1 MTGSDGW
8 IAVSRGLTA
17 DERRVLR
24 WLLTIGAEISGTAM
38 QRATA
43 FLPQLDQLRVTGR
56 CICGCPSID
65 LALETSQLLVDDA
78 SGTLADVDGCS
89 PEGPAVGLIL
99 RAKGGHLSGLEA
111 YARDGVVPFSLPTD
125 EQLASFG

>member
-8 IAVSRGLTA
+8 IAESRGLTA

-56 CICGCPSID
+56 CNCGCPSID
-65 LALETSQLLVDDA
+65 LAIETSQLLVDDA
-78 SGTLADVDGCS
+78 SDTLADVDGC
-89 PEGPAVGLIL
+89 
-99 RAKGGHLSGLEA
+99 
-111 YARDGVVPFSLPTD
+111 
-125 EQLASFG
+125 